1 MNKRGNR
8 KGLFSM
14 KKLISLQVAVALLL
28 SLIVASAAPFQEWN
42 LGRYQLLTTP
52 PATQPGRVLQAARG
66 RGRGFTFG
74 FLRRVGGMSFE
85 GVAQPDAALVGK
97 ELTLSYNSKR
107 PDGQRLV
114 ISVGKANYFTDI
126 ADWMLIPIAKYAE
139 SDFTALVSLTDR
151 EARLAGH
158 KIVYHPALKDTLLGL
173 RLFQGDALLI
183 DPQDLRQF
191 PKRGREDVLGE
202 GESLPNETD
211 SARAASEI
219 ESFMQQAKEVNSQ
232 SWIIT
237 DEGVDIRFSTGRS
250 NFILTGDFYHY
261 FWRVDPGEEYRKY
274 EEQQTALLDK
284 AEALESQGK
293 WEEAEKLYDQADDMK
308 RPEYSEAYK
317 KYLEQRDILYAKA
330 KALVSQG
337 KWAEAEKL
345 YDQAEDL
352 DRPVV
357 EVSSLTQGLKSKRS
371 VLRQIN
377 PHLYDEINKTMR
389 YAALFRYVKLNYPS
403 SWKIF
408 YAQLANK
415 EPEPAV
421 VTPYSFTAR
430 RN

>member
-1 MNKRGNR
+1 M
-8 KGLFSM
+8 
-14 KKLISLQVAVALLL
+14 
-28 SLIVASAAPFQEWN
+28 
-42 LGRYQLLTTP
+42 
-52 PATQPGRVLQAARG
+52 
-66 RGRGFTFG
+66 
-74 FLRRVGGMSFE
+74 
-85 GVAQPDAALVGK
+85 
-97 ELTLSYNSKR
+97 
-107 PDGQRLV
+107 
-114 ISVGKANYFTDI
+114 
-126 ADWMLIPIAKYAE
+126 
-139 SDFTALVSLTDR
+139 
-151 EARLAGH
+151 
-158 KIVYHPALKDTLLGL
+158 
-173 RLFQGDALLI
+173 
-183 DPQDLRQF
+183 
-191 PKRGREDVLGE
+191 
-202 GESLPNETD
+202 
-211 SARAASEI
+211 EI
-219 ESFMQQAKEVNSQ
+219 
-232 SWIIT
+232 
-237 DEGVDIRFSTGRS
+237 
-250 NFILTGDFYHY
+250 
-261 FWRVDPGEEYRKY
+261 
-274 EEQQTALLDK
+274 
-284 AEALESQGK
+284 QGK

-357 EVSSLTQGLKSKRS
+357 EASSLTQGLKSKRS